1 MAATGMAS
9 MESEAPGVS
18 ENNHVGLISSGMIDS
33 TDQLPGNHAQQWS
46 DSSGAFSSRRDQPAT
61 IKLWR
66 EEGRLPEQTSQET
79 SGGMIGNSSSFQQ
92 IVSNMNIVAPTDA
105 TVLIQGETGTGKELI
120 ARAIHNLSGRAK
132 QAFVKV
138 NCAAIPATLLESE
151 LFGHERGSFTGACT
165 QKIGR
170 FEAAHKGTIFLDEI
184 SEIPLELQAKLL
196 RAMQERELERLGGN
210 RTIKVDI
217 RIVAATNRNLQQMA
231 EEGKF
236 RSDLYY
242 RLNVFP
248 LAVPSLR
255 ERRDDIPL
263 LVRYFTRKYALQM
276 NRDIEEIPSASIE
289 SLMAYDWP
297 GNIRELQNI
306 IERSVILS
314 FGRTLQVVVPSR
326 TKAVPQPA
334 SSVPAF
340 NEIEREQILKALTDS
355 GGQVGGARG
364 AAAMLGLPRTTLQ
377 ARMKRLEIR
386 REYAWRGVTFSPSPA
401 IQS

>member
-1 MAATGMAS
+1 MTATGTGTMRSATGAAITKETNYSGLWDLGRQTPPFIRGVDPASEDAATERLS
-9 MESEAPGVS
+9 SEDEIQFPQ
-18 ENNHVGLISSGMIDS
+18 N
-33 TDQLPGNHAQQWS
+33 P
-46 DSSGAFSSRRDQPAT
+46 
-61 IKLWR
+61 
-66 EEGRLPEQTSQET
+66 
-79 SGGMIGNSSSFQQ
+79 GGMIGESAAFQETLR
-92 IVSNMNIVAPTDA
+92 NIRLVAPTGA
-105 TVLIQGETGTGKELI
+105 TVLVHGETGTGKELI
-120 ARAIHNLSGRAK
+120 ARAIHDLSERSK
-132 QAFVKV
+132 QPFIKV
-138 NCAAIPATLLESE
+138 NCAAIPAALLESE

-170 FEAAHKGTIFLDEI
+170 FETAHKGTIFLDEI

-217 RIVAATNRNLQQMA
+217 RIVAATNRNLQQMV

-263 LVRYFTRKYALQM
+263 LVRYFARKYTVQM

-314 FGRTLQVVVPSR
+314 FGRALQVVVPAR

-334 SSVPAF
+334 SSVPPF
-340 NEIEREQILKALTDS
+340 SEIERGQILKALTDS

-377 ARMKRLEIR
+377 ARMKKLEIK
-386 REYAWRGVTFSPSPA
+386 REYAWRGVTFRPSPA

>member
-1 MAATGMAS
+1 
-9 MESEAPGVS
+9 
-18 ENNHVGLISSGMIDS
+18 
-33 TDQLPGNHAQQWS
+33 
-46 DSSGAFSSRRDQPAT
+46 
-61 IKLWR
+61 
-66 EEGRLPEQTSQET
+66 
-79 SGGMIGNSSSFQQ
+79 
-92 IVSNMNIVAPTDA
+92 
-105 TVLIQGETGTGKELI
+105 
-120 ARAIHNLSGRAK
+120 
-132 QAFVKV
+132 
-138 NCAAIPATLLESE
+138 
-151 LFGHERGSFTGACT
+151 
-165 QKIGR
+165 
-170 FEAAHKGTIFLDEI
+170 
-184 SEIPLELQAKLL
+184 
-196 RAMQERELERLGGN
+196 LERLGGN

-217 RIVAATNRNLQQMA
+217 RIVAATNRDLQQMA

-263 LVRYFTRKYALQM
+263 LVRHFTRKYAVQM
-276 NRDIEEIPSASIE
+276 NRDIAEIPSASIE

-297 GNIRELQNI
+297 GNIRELQNV

-314 FGRTLQVVVPSR
+314 FGRALQVVVPAR

-334 SSVPAF
+334 SSGPAVI
-340 NEIEREQILKALTDS
+340 EIERQQILKALTDS

-377 ARMKRLEIR
+377 ARMKRLEIK

>member
-1 MAATGMAS
+1 MAARGMTTL
-9 MESEAPGVS
+9 ESVAPGGS
-18 ENNHVGLISSGMIDS
+18 ENNHTGILSFGM
-33 TDQLPGNHAQQWS
+33 
-46 DSSGAFSSRRDQPAT
+46 
-61 IKLWR
+61 KLWR
-66 EEGRLPEQTSQET
+66 EQTSHET
-79 SGGMIGNSSSFQQ
+79 SGGMIGNSPSFQQ
-92 IVSNMNIVAPTDA
+92 VVSNINIVAPTDA

-120 ARAIHNLSGRAK
+120 ARAIHSLSGRAK

-138 NCAAIPATLLESE
+138 NCAAIPGTLLESE
-151 LFGHERGSFTGACT
+151 LFGHERGSFTGACV

-170 FEAAHKGTIFLDEI
+170 FEVAHNGTIFLDEI
-184 SEIPLELQAKLL
+184 GEIPLELQAKLL
-196 RAMQERELERLGGN
+196 RAMQDREFERLGGN

-248 LAVPSLR
+248 LAAPSLR

-263 LVRYFTRKYALQM
+263 LVRHFTRKYAVQM
-276 NRDIEEIPSASIE
+276 RRDIEEIPWETIE

-314 FGRTLQVVVPSR
+314 SGRALQVVVPAG
-326 TKAVPQPA
+326 TKAVPTPA
-334 SSVPAF
+334 SLSHAF
-340 NEIEREQILKALTDS
+340 NAIEREQILKALIHS
-355 GGQVGGARG
+355 GGQVGGALG

-377 ARMKRLEIR
+377 ARMKKLEIK
-386 REYAWRGVTFSPSPA
+386 REYAWRGVTFRPSPA
-401 IQS
+401 IES

>member
-1 MAATGMAS
+1 MAARGMTTL
-9 MESEAPGVS
+9 ESVAPGGS
-18 ENNHVGLISSGMIDS
+18 ENNHTGIISSGMIDS
-33 TDQLPGNHAQQWS
+33 NDQLPGNHTQPWS
-46 DSSGAFSSRRDQPAT
+46 DVSGALSSRRAQPAT

-66 EEGRLPEQTSQET
+66 EEGMLPELTSPET
-79 SGGMIGNSSSFQQ
+79 SGGMIGNSPSFQQ
-92 IVSNMNIVAPTDA
+92 IVSNINIVAPTDA

-151 LFGHERGSFTGACT
+151 LFGHERGSFTGACA

-170 FEAAHKGTIFLDEI
+170 FEAAHNGTIFLDEI
-184 SEIPLELQAKLL
+184 GEIPLELQAKLL
-196 RAMQERELERLGGN
+196 RAMQDREFERLGGN

-248 LAVPSLR
+248 LAAPSLR

-263 LVRYFTRKYALQM
+263 LVRYFTRKYAVQM
-276 NRDIEEIPSASIE
+276 SRDIEEIPGESIE

-314 FGRTLQVVVPSR
+314 FGRALQVAVPAG
-326 TKAVPQPA
+326 TKAVPTPA

-340 NEIEREQILKALTDS
+340 NAIEREQILKALTHS
-355 GGQVGGARG
+355 GGQVGGALG

-377 ARMKRLEIR
+377 ARMKKLEIK
-386 REYAWRGVTFSPSPA
+386 REYAWRGVTFRPSPA

>member
-1 MAATGMAS
+1 MTGTGMGTMQSAAGAVIAKETNYS
-9 MESEAPGVS
+9 GLWALGRQTLPFIPGVGADPASHGADGDFDGMREDVAIERLSS
-18 ENNHVGLISSGMIDS
+18 EDEIQFPQN
-33 TDQLPGNHAQQWS
+33 P
-46 DSSGAFSSRRDQPAT
+46 
-61 IKLWR
+61 
-66 EEGRLPEQTSQET
+66 
-79 SGGMIGNSSSFQQ
+79 GGMIGESAAFQEALR
-92 IVSNMNIVAPTDA
+92 NIRLVAPTGA
-105 TVLIQGETGTGKELI
+105 TVLVHGETGTGKELI
-120 ARAIHNLSGRAK
+120 ARAIHDLSERSK
-132 QAFVKV
+132 QPFIKV

-170 FEAAHKGTIFLDEI
+170 FETAHKGTIFLDEI

-196 RAMQERELERLGGN
+196 RVMQERELERLGGN
-210 RTIKVDI
+210 RTIRVDI

-263 LVRYFTRKYALQM
+263 LVRYFTRKYAVQM
-276 NRDIEEIPSASIE
+276 NRDIEEIPSVSIE

-314 FGRTLQVVVPSR
+314 FGRALQVVVPAR
-326 TKAVPQPA
+326 TNAVSQPA
-334 SSVPAF
+334 SSPPAF

-377 ARMKRLEIR
+377 ARMKKLEIK
-386 REYAWRGVTFSPSPA
+386 REYAWRGVAFRPSPT
-401 IQS
+401 IQN

>member
-1 MAATGMAS
+1 MTGTGMETTGTDTPAVVPSKAS
-9 MESEAPGVS
+9 HTSLWDVGRQRLPFIPGFGTHPSGDGADGDPAEIKEPVPTEAPSS
-18 ENNHVGLISSGMIDS
+18 EDEIRF
-33 TDQLPGNHAQQWS
+33 DQNV
-46 DSSGAFSSRRDQPAT
+46 
-61 IKLWR
+61 
-66 EEGRLPEQTSQET
+66 
-79 SGGMIGNSSSFQQ
+79 GGMIGKSVAFKEVLRT
-92 IVSNMNIVAPTDA
+92 IGLVAPTDA
-105 TVLIQGETGTGKELI
+105 TVLVHGETGTGKELV
-120 ARAIHNLSGRAK
+120 ARAIHDLSGRSK
-132 QAFVKV
+132 QPFIKV
-138 NCAAIPATLLESE
+138 NCAAIPGTLLESE
-151 LFGHERGSFTGACT
+151 LFGHERGSFTGAFA

-184 SEIPLELQAKLL
+184 GEIPLELQAKLL

-210 RTIKVDI
+210 RTIKLDI

-236 RSDLYY
+236 RRDLYY

-255 ERRDDIPL
+255 ERGDDIPL
-263 LVRYFTRKYALQM
+263 LVRYFTRKYAVQM
-276 NRDIEEIPSASIE
+276 NRDIDEIPSASIE

-314 FGRTLQVVVPSR
+314 FGRALQVVVPAR
-326 TKAVPQPA
+326 AKAVPQQA

-340 NEIEREQILKALTDS
+340 SEIEREQILRALTDS

-364 AAAMLGLPRTTLQ
+364 AAAILGLPRTTLQ
-377 ARMKRLEIR
+377 ARMKRLEIK
-386 REYAWRGVTFSPSPA
+386 REYAWRGVIFSPGPA